1 MSVKTGLVLVFK
13 LVCLKCNAL
22 YYRNTREHLYV
33 FMFLV
38 FVLRRKQDTTPVVVG
53 VQDQVLRNTTQ
64 VSVDQQMQFI
74 PTGSCILVLQTQ
86 ISV

>member
-1 MSVKTGLVLVFK
+1 
-13 LVCLKCNAL
+13 
-22 YYRNTREHLYV
+22 
-33 FMFLV
+33 MFLV

-64 VSVDQQMQFI
+64 VSVDQQKQFI